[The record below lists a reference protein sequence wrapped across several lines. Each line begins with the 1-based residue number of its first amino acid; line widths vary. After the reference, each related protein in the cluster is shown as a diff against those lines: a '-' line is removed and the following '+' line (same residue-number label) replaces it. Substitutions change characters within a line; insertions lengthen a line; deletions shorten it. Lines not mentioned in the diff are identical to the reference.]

1 MFRSK
6 KFCYKPHA
14 AIYNWSTSY
23 ERASH
28 STVSSP
34 KAPKKK
40 KEVKRL
46 SFLCES
52 YDSVWLKRFL
62 KRSGS
67 KQKTGSKRLKTSKK
81 KQAASQD
88 TSPEGCIVDSIALKR
103 DCLKVINYFM
113 SIK

>member
-6 KFCYKPHA
+6 KFCYKPHD

-23 ERASH
+23 DRASP

-34 KAPKKK
+34 RLPKKK

-46 SFLCES
+46 TFLCEN

-67 KQKTGSKRLKTSKK
+67 KQKIGKHHLKAPKK
-81 KQAASQD
+81 TQGAVQN
-88 TSPEGCIVDSIALKR
+88 TRPEGGKVDSVALKR
-103 DCLKVINYFM
+103 DCLKVINYF
-113 SIK
+113 ICIH

>member
-6 KFCYKPHA
+6 KFCYKPHD

-23 ERASH
+23 ERALP

-34 KAPKKK
+34 RAPKKK

-46 SFLCES
+46 SFLCET

-62 KRSGS
+62 RRSGS
-67 KQKTGSKRLKTSKK
+67 KQKIGKQQLKTPKK
-81 KQAASQD
+81 KQGAVQD
-88 TSPEGCIVDSIALKR
+88 TRADGCIVDSVAMKK
-103 DCLKVINYFM
+103 DCLKVINCFM
-113 SIK
+113 CIH